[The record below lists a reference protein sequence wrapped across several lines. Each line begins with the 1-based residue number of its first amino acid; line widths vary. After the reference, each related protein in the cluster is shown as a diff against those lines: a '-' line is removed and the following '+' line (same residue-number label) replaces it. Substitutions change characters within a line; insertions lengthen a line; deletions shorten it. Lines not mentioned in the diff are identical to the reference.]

1 MVSVETDDAD
11 GVLVATIDDGKA
23 NALTATVI
31 DGVRSAVADASRR
44 GRPLVITGRD
54 GCFSGGFDLAVMRS
68 GQPDLVAALF
78 AEGAHLYRDVVRG
91 ASPDRGRVDGPRAGR
106 GGRCCCSPPTTRIG
120 RAGPDRI
127 GLNEVAIGMPLPPIA
142 VAMATHR
149 LEPRFLTAATMFA
162 ETGSPER
169 ALAMGFFDELAEDPR
184 SVACSSAA
192 SLAQLPQE
200 AFATTK
206 RRIRRGL
213 VQEPSAPDR
222 R

>member
-1 MVSVETDDAD
+1 MSVETNDAD
-11 GVLVATIDDGKA
+11 GVLVATMDDGKA

-31 DGVRSAVADASRR
+31 DGLRSAVADASGR
-44 GRPLVITGRD
+44 GQPLVITGRE

-68 GQPDLVAALF
+68 GQPDLVVALF
-78 AEGAHLYRDVVRG
+78 TEGARLYRDMVEASVPIVAACTGHALAGG
-91 ASPDRGRVDGPRAGR
+91 ALLLLAADYRV
-106 GGRCCCSPPTTRIG
+106 G
-120 RAGPDRI
+120 RAGPYRI
-127 GLNEVAIGMPLPPIA
+127 GLNEVAIGMALPPMA
-142 VAMATHR
+142 AAMATHR
-149 LEPRFLTAATMFA
+149 LEPRFLTVATMFA
-162 ETGSPER
+162 EIGSPER
-169 ALAMGFFDELAEDPR
+169 AQAMGFLDELADDPL

-213 VQEPSAPDR
+213 AEDLAARDR

>member
-78 AEGAHLYRDVVRG
+78 AEGTHLYRDVVEAPVPIVAACTGHALAGG
-91 ASPDRGRVDGPRAGR
+91 ALLLLAADS
-106 GGRCCCSPPTTRIG
+106 RIG
-120 RAGPDRI
+120 RAGPYRI

-162 ETGSPER
+162 EIGSPER
-169 ALAMGFFDELAEDPR
+169 ALAMGFFDELADDPR
-184 SVACSSAA
+184 PVACSSAA

-213 VQEPSAPDR
+213 AQELAALDR